1 MIRRTAIILSVLGLL
16 VAGPAAAQHSFDW
29 ETGDRGA
36 MTEIEFIHTFHTW
49 VYNTGSQEDTYTISF
64 VPTMPPVW
72 FSSLCEGPLCY
83 APYPIVPEFVTATIA
98 PGDSTTIGVNMTPVT
113 NPGWGVAM
121 VTVQSVG
128 NPSLS
133 VTRDFTVISD
143 GVDVLVVD
151 GDPAADPV
159 PYFTDALA
167 STGRSS
173 AHWTKDTMGA
183 LADSNLANF
192 ETVLWATGNSS
203 TPLSGSD
210 RDALSAYLSGG
221 GQLYLSGS
229 AFAYG
234 MATPPVLTQ
243 LIWMQNFLGAQY
255 VADDAGAITVAGVPG
270 DELGD
275 GLAFAITGG
284 DGAGNNDAPDVIQAA
299 GTGALWATYP
309 GDSGA
314 ATRKVMGGGRT
325 VFTGFTFEGVSTAA
339 DRQLLLA
346 EIMQWL
352 AISGPSAVGDVPS
365 TQLVSNLRAAPN
377 PFNPQTSIFFEI
389 GGSREV
395 PGVVDVYDLRGRAV
409 RRLFAGPLAPGPQ
422 SLAWNGRD
430 DDGRGLPSGVYLAL
444 VRAGEATSTVKMTLS
459 K

>member
-1 MIRRTAIILSVLGLL
+1 MIRRTAICLSLLGLL
-16 VAGPAAAQHSFDW
+16 AAGPAVAQYSFDW

-36 MTEIEFIHTFHTW
+36 MTDIEFIHTFHTW
-49 VYNTGSQEDTYTISF
+49 VYNTGSQEDTYRIAF
-64 VPTMPPVW
+64 VPTMPEVW

-113 NPGWGVAM
+113 NSGWGVAM
-121 VTVQSVG
+121 VTVESVG
-128 NPSLS
+128 NPTLS

-192 ETVLWATGNSS
+192 QTVLWATGDGS
-203 TPLSGSD
+203 TPLSSSD
-210 RDALSAYLSGG
+210 RDAISFYVSDG

-234 MATPPVLTQ
+234 MATPPVLAQ
-243 LIWMQNFLGAQY
+243 LIWMQNVLGAQY

-284 DGAGNNDAPDVIQAA
+284 DGAGNNDAPDLIQAS
-299 GTGALWATYP
+299 GTGAVWATYP

-314 ATRKVMGGGRT
+314 ATRKIMGSGRT
-325 VFTGFTFEGVSTAA
+325 VFTGFTFEGVSTAG
-339 DRQLLLA
+339 DRQILLA

-352 AISGPSAVGDVPS
+352 ATSGPSAVGDIPS
-365 TQLVSNLRAAPN
+365 TQLVRNLQAAPN
-377 PFNPQTSIFFEI
+377 PFNPRTSIFFEI

-422 SLAWNGRD
+422 SLTWNGRD